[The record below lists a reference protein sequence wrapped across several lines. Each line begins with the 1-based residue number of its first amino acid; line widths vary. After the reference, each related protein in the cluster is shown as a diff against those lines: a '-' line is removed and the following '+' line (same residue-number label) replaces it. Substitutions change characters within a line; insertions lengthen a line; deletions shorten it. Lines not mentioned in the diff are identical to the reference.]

1 MITRWELFNVTQTFD
16 FNFHQFEILL
26 AVLIQVVIIQ

>member
-16 FNFHQFEILL
+16 FNFHQFEITGGVKYRLS
-26 AVLIQVVIIQ
+26 